1 MRGDAV
7 DFAPASHGDAVHLV
21 ARFPC
26 RITPLDP
33 RSGTPR
39 CDPAAE
45 EVADGT
51 ATEFV
56 YDPDG
61 QRLLRRDPG
70 GTTLYLDE

>member
-1 MRGDAV
+1 M
-7 DFAPASHGDAVHLV
+7 
-21 ARFPC
+21 
-26 RITPLDP
+26 DP